1 MQILIFFFTVLK
13 NIFMRILSAN
23 IMKIVSFIVN
33 YGIIIIF
40 NIICNFEMNEFK
52 ELSAQSELK
61 KKLI

>member
-1 MQILIFFFTVLK
+1 
-13 NIFMRILSAN
+13 MRILSAN